1 MKKNIVFFLI
11 DGLRYDQI
19 YGKFKESFTPN
30 IDSLIDKGEF
40 FTNSFSS
47 ADGTVLSLNTIFN
60 SVFSCKTNNRAR
72 KIVLEENNMFD
83 ILKKSNYNIF
93 GLVPKM
99 KIYDSLI
106 KNFENDEKTYDWIEK
121 NESLQT
127 ILSEKIIKLLE
138 KRNKNLPSF
147 TYLHILDL
155 HPLREGNI
163 PKGIEDFNDEK
174 FGNSDYAKTVSS
186 IDSVIGII
194 LKNIDFSNTIVIITS
209 DHGERIPF
217 ENLRNSDL
225 EPEFNST
232 KKIGKRIL
240 PKQTHKIS
248 GKILSKISKS
258 IKEKEIKKKSLNL
271 NNYQKRSRDP
281 YFTLSLFDELLH
293 VPLLFVGAGITKN
306 INSNFIRHVDL
317 YPTILDSLSLEYNPK
332 RIDGT
337 SFFPFSKSINTKEI
351 VSYLHTMPYEEPH
364 STDSVGIRTQ
374 KYKYFRSESSKQEN
388 VHLYDLEN
396 DPFENNNII
405 KNNLQ
410 LKNKFEKLI
419 KEIEEGSKEK
429 SEFSK
434 EEEAM
439 ISEELKKLGYM

>member
-1 MKKNIVFFLI
+1 
-11 DGLRYDQI
+11 
-19 YGKFKESFTPN
+19 
-30 IDSLIDKGEF
+30 
-40 FTNSFSS
+40 
-47 ADGTVLSLNTIFN
+47 
-60 SVFSCKTNNRAR
+60 
-72 KIVLEENNMFD
+72 MFD

-293 VPLLFVGAGITKN
+293 VPLLFVGSNIPKM

-317 YPTILDSLSLEYNPK
+317 YPTILNSLNLEYNK
-332 RIDGT
+332 KKIDGM
-337 SFFPFSKSINTKEI
+337 SFFPFSNSIKTEEI
-351 VSYLHTMPYEEPH
+351 FSYLHTMPYEKPNP
-364 STDSVGIRTQ
+364 TDSVGIRTQ
-374 KYKYFRSESSKQEN
+374 KYKYFRSESSKHEN

-405 KNNLQ
+405 KNNPELQ
-410 LKNKFEKLI
+410 KRFEELI
-419 KEIEEGSKEK
+419 AEIEEEENNQK

-439 ISEELKKLGYM
+439 ISEELKKMGYMWENMFRVIHQSYF